1 MTDQGEN
8 RIELEPVERQVSI
21 DSGIDR
27 RPRMEQPLPVRLV
40 AIADVTLPALVGQ
53 QPQLDRLYVDLL
65 EFAKGPA
72 DDRIVIYHAD
82 NVDLRFILRAGL
94 IERADYRP
102 AMIEVQSLA
111 DAEHKLV
118 DAEIEYTR
126 QKTIAVGEESLLL
139 QDPAGNWIEIVERR
153 EIR

>member
-111 DAEHKLV
+111 DAEH
-118 DAEIEYTR
+118 
-126 QKTIAVGEESLLL
+126 
-139 QDPAGNWIEIVERR
+139 
-153 EIR
+153 